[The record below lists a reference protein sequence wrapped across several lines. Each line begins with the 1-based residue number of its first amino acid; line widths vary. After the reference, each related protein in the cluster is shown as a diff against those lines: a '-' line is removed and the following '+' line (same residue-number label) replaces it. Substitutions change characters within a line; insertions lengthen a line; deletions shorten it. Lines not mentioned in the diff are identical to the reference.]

1 MEIRHLRYFIAV
13 AELRNFTK
21 AAEASFVAQ
30 SALSQQISRLEHEL
44 GAPLFVRGKRGA
56 RLTPAGELLLPHA
69 RRLVAD
75 EAWARAEMRSY
86 LGLEKGRLTI
96 GLIQTSA
103 SGVDVVGAVGEFC
116 KRHPGIELRIVDQTT
131 AEMVEGVRRGPLDL
145 AVVGIGPDELPDG
158 LEGRQLAVDPLVG
171 VTSAELADGLVGP
184 VSVADL
190 LGRGRLIQFAA
201 GTGIRRHVDA
211 AVRRAGLEV
220 SSTFELT
227 QASDLSVFAALG
239 LGVTIVPRT
248 LATTSAAQLAEAGHR
263 CVVLG
268 LTDPLAVHPV
278 TVVFEP
284 SRLSVSAQEFV
295 DLLIA
300 TANNKK
306 KRSLSADTCV
316 GPIGG
321 RVQDLWCRQGPRAAA
336 QPAPRL
342 EDR

>member
-44 GAPLFVRGKRGA
+44 GAALFVRGKRGA
-56 RLTPAGELLLPHA
+56 ELTPAGELLLPHA
-69 RRLVAD
+69 RRIVAD

-96 GLIQTSA
+96 GMIQTSA
-103 SGVDVVGAVGEFC
+103 SGVDVVGAVAEFSQ
-116 KRHPGIELRIVDQTT
+116 RYPGIELHIVDQTT
-131 AEMVEGVRRGPLDL
+131 AEMLEGVRRGPLDL

-158 LEGRQLAVDPLVG
+158 LESRQLAVEPLVG
-171 VTSAELADGLVGP
+171 VVSETLADGLVGP
-184 VSVADL
+184 VSIADL

-211 AVRRAGLEV
+211 ALRRAGLEA
-220 SSTFELT
+220 SSPLELS
-227 QASDLSVFAALG
+227 QASDLVAFAAIG

-248 LATTSAAQLAEAGHR
+248 LAVSSAPQPAAAGR
-263 CVVLG
+263 RYVVLG

-278 TVVFEP
+278 TVIFAP
-284 SRLSVSAQEFV
+284 SRLSASAQEFF
-295 DLLIA
+295 DLLVHV
-300 TANNKK
+300 ANNKN
-306 KRSLSADTCV
+306 KRSLSAHTCV
-316 GPIGG
+316 GPIEHLIP
-321 RVQDLWCRQGPRAAA
+321 DLSV
-336 QPAPRL
+336 
-342 EDR
+342 